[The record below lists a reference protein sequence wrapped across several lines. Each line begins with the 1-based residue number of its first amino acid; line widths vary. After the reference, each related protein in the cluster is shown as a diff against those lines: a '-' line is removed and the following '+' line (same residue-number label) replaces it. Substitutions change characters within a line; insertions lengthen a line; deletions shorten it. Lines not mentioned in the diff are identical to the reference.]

1 MVLIKLYNY
10 YMFILA
16 DIISGRAEIWQQV
29 PAAFKFFGGFME
41 LLEGLNPQQ
50 KEAVLHTEGPIL
62 VLAGAGSGKT
72 RVITHRIAYLIQ
84 EKGVAPWSI
93 LSLTFTNKAAREMR
107 DRIEALIG
115 ARVLDIWSGTFHSC
129 CVRILRREI
138 ERIGFNRDFVIYD
151 TGDQETLIKDCLQR
165 LGYNDRNFPPKQVLA
180 YIGRA
185 KDELISPEAYS
196 INAAYDFRMRKI
208 SDIYTLYQKKL
219 KANNALDFDD
229 ILLHTLNI
237 FDKNPDV
244 LAYYQDKFKYILVDE
259 YQDTNTAQYM
269 LVSMLA
275 KKHRNICVVGDD
287 DQSIYGWR
295 GANMQN
301 ILDFEKHFH
310 GCRVIKLE
318 QNYRSTERILDAAN
332 NVIKNNYGRKPK
344 LLWTKNL
351 TGEPVYVYKAFDE
364 RDEADFTAGMVRNA
378 VARGDNNY
386 GDFAV
391 LYRINAQ
398 SRVFEDSF
406 MKMGIPY
413 RIIGAHKFYD
423 RKEIKDIIAY
433 LRVVNNPHD
442 DISLKRIVNVPRRG
456 IGKVTLDRAEQLAY
470 DNGVSIYS
478 ILLEAS
484 KLSELTRASAKIK
497 SFTDML
503 VKLRSLAEYLDL
515 TELIKSV
522 IDQSGIIKELEQEDT
537 IEAKTRIE
545 NIREFQS
552 VVLDFVRN
560 SEEEDPGLNDFLAHV
575 SLIADVD
582 TMADEQDRVVL
593 MTMHSAKGL
602 EFPIVF
608 LAGMEE
614 GVFPSYRSIGEESE
628 MEEERRLCYVGI
640 TRAREKLFLT
650 FTKSRTLF
658 GNTTYN
664 RQSRFIDEIPED
676 LLKHISENSD
686 LIKSDV
692 RKSVTNQI
700 SADEW
705 KQRTASFIK
714 AAELNTDELVAG
726 TRVLHKKFGVGTIT
740 AREPEGSDF
749 KLEIDFDQ
757 FGMKR
762 LLASYAKLKSAPS
775 DNM

>member
-185 KDELISPEAYS
+185 KDELLYPEAYS
-196 INAAYDFRMRKI
+196 INAASDFRMRKI

-229 ILLHTLNI
+229 ILLHTLKI

-676 LLKHISENSD
+676 LLKYISENSD

-714 AAELNTDELVAG
+714 ATELNTDELVAG
-726 TRVLHKKFGVGTIT
+726 TRVLHKKFGAGTIT

>member
-196 INAAYDFRMRKI
+196 INAASDFRMRKI

-676 LLKHISENSD
+676 LLKYISENSD

>member
-196 INAAYDFRMRKI
+196 INAASDFRMRKI

-351 TGEPVYVYKAFDE
+351 TGEPVYVYKA
-364 RDEADFTAGMVRNA
+364 
-378 VARGDNNY
+378 
-386 GDFAV
+386 
-391 LYRINAQ
+391 
-398 SRVFEDSF
+398 
-406 MKMGIPY
+406 
-413 RIIGAHKFYD
+413 
-423 RKEIKDIIAY
+423 
-433 LRVVNNPHD
+433 
-442 DISLKRIVNVPRRG
+442 
-456 IGKVTLDRAEQLAY
+456 
-470 DNGVSIYS
+470 
-478 ILLEAS
+478 
-484 KLSELTRASAKIK
+484 
-497 SFTDML
+497 
-503 VKLRSLAEYLDL
+503 
-515 TELIKSV
+515 
-522 IDQSGIIKELEQEDT
+522 
-537 IEAKTRIE
+537 
-545 NIREFQS
+545 
-552 VVLDFVRN
+552 
-560 SEEEDPGLNDFLAHV
+560 
-575 SLIADVD
+575 
-582 TMADEQDRVVL
+582 
-593 MTMHSAKGL
+593 
-602 EFPIVF
+602 
-608 LAGMEE
+608 
-614 GVFPSYRSIGEESE
+614 
-628 MEEERRLCYVGI
+628 
-640 TRAREKLFLT
+640 
-650 FTKSRTLF
+650 
-658 GNTTYN
+658 
-664 RQSRFIDEIPED
+664 
-676 LLKHISENSD
+676 
-686 LIKSDV
+686 
-692 RKSVTNQI
+692 
-700 SADEW
+700 
-705 KQRTASFIK
+705 
-714 AAELNTDELVAG
+714 
-726 TRVLHKKFGVGTIT
+726 
-740 AREPEGSDF
+740 
-749 KLEIDFDQ
+749 
-757 FGMKR
+757 
-762 LLASYAKLKSAPS
+762 
-775 DNM
+775 